1 MRLFETTFRDGYDYF
16 ERYFNT
22 ETNKSESHK
31 IDSKYEYFVPYSFG
45 EYKLITDQNLRLT
58 RLEGTS
64 KQAKDQM
71 GVVQPVYKHIRD
83 TYWKNG
89 TYNLSPRIAYLDIE
103 TRAKGEPD
111 PLNAPEQI
119 TLIQV
124 LDSKTNQ
131 AIVLGLRPWEPEED
145 YKLECNVKYVHCQD
159 EISLL
164 ETFVKVFRAINPV
177 VVYAWNGDGFDF
189 PYLYNRMKN
198 LGLNPN
204 DLSNYG
210 SVKLD
215 IVEDPKTHRNCFKL
229 NSPGHHFLDLMEV
242 YKRFVLSP
250 RASYALDSI
259 AEVELNSHKVDHSEF
274 PTFDSFYT
282 GEAYTISDKPYSERI
297 RERIRQR
304 YIKKNSL
311 TEGTQEYNE
320 NMSLLLK
327 DINFQFVY
335 YGVIDIVLLKKIDEK
350 RNLSKI
356 IVNISKTMGVNYKD
370 VLGTVKPWSQYIS
383 NVALKEGLVMPR
395 IEQVEAT
402 QYEGAFV
409 RHPVKGK
416 HKWVLN
422 FDVNSM
428 YPQFSIAGFG
438 MSPENLVPMAKLPME
453 LRDLIQRYFANKSD
467 QEILDIPETVWDEV
481 TPILV
486 KHNLCL
492 TANGTCYKRDSVGII
507 PRLVNQI
514 YDGRKLDKKEMF
526 KYEQKEVEIEKTLEE
541 GIFGNKELE
550 ENIDILNIKDLNS
563 YSKKSLESLLEKTN
577 FMVDRL
583 NTEQLTKK
591 ILINALYGATGNAF
605 FPLYNKDFAS
615 GITANGRIF
624 IQQTANMIRQK
635 FQELIPWSEEY
646 WIYSDTDSVYYTVE
660 PFVNKYLE
668 THPNADKQELTDFC
682 LRFANKVVQKV
693 IDGSIDLIAKRFNC
707 QDKSRMAAKVE
718 VVCDVMINC
727 AKKKYYARVLD
738 AEGVRYDPLNPHIK
752 IMGLELAK
760 STTPQWVKDT
770 ISQAVPIL
778 FDKNESD
785 LKNWIKTIKNSYL
798 QASLWDISQVCKSN
812 NLKYNLGD
820 KGVPFQA
827 KMALVY
833 NKFIKDN
840 NLQSSFRLI
849 QEREKFRGL
858 RLVKNNPFGVDIIGY
873 CDLRFAEKYL
883 KPYIDYDEMFDNTFL
898 SALKLMTDCMDYDVY
913 EKVIS
918 IDEDW

>member
-58 RLEGTS
+58 KLEGTS

-71 GVVQPVYKHIRD
+71 GVIQPVYKHIRD

-124 LDSKTNQ
+124 LDSKTDQ

-282 GEAYTISDKPYSERI
+282 GEAYTISDKPYPERI
-297 RERIRQR
+297 REQIRQR

-383 NVALKEGLVMPR
+383 NVALKESLVMPR
-395 IEQVEAT
+395 IEQIEAT

-467 QEILDIPETVWDEV
+467 QEILDIPETVWNEV

-526 KYEQKEVEIEKTLEE
+526 KYERKVVEIEKTLEE

-563 YSKKSLESLLEKTN
+563 YSKKSLESLLEKTD

-646 WIYSDTDSVYYTVE
+646 IVYGDTDSVYYTVE

-693 IDGSIDLIAKRFNC
+693 IDDSIDLIAKRFNC

-820 KGVPFQA
+820 KGVPFGA

-840 NLQSSFRLI
+840 NLQSHFRLI

-883 KPYIDYDEMFDNTFL
+883 KPYVDYDSMFDNTFL
-898 SALKLMTDCMDYDVY
+898 SALKLMTDCMNYDVY

>member
-58 RLEGTS
+58 RLEGTA

-71 GVVQPVYKHIRD
+71 GVIQPVYKHIRD

-164 ETFVKVFRAINPV
+164 ETFVKVFKAINPV

-297 RERIRQR
+297 REQIRQR

-383 NVALKEGLVMPR
+383 NVALKEGLVMPKL
-395 IEQVEAT
+395 EQIEAT

-492 TANGTCYKRDSVGII
+492 TANGTCYRRDSVGII

-563 YSKKSLESLLEKTN
+563 YSKKSLESLLEKTI

-635 FQELIPWSEEY
+635 FQELIPWTEEY

-682 LRFANKVVQKV
+682 LKFANKVVQKV
-693 IDGSIDLIAKRFNC
+693 IDDSIDLIAKRFNC

-798 QASLWDISQVCKSN
+798 QASLWDISQVCKTN
-812 NLKYNLGD
+812 NLKYEIGGKN
-820 KGVPFQA
+820 VPFQA

-883 KPYIDYDEMFDNTFL
+883 KPYVDYDAMFDNTFL

>member
-58 RLEGTS
+58 RLEGAS

-131 AIVLGLRPWEPEED
+131 AIVMGLRPWEPEED

-282 GEAYTISDKPYSERI
+282 GEAYTISDKPYPERI
-297 RERIRQR
+297 REQIRQR

-383 NVALKEGLVMPR
+383 NVALKESLVMPR
-395 IEQVEAT
+395 IEQIEAT

-467 QEILDIPETVWDEV
+467 QEILDIPETVWNEV

-526 KYEQKEVEIEKTLEE
+526 KYERKVVEIEKTLEE

-693 IDGSIDLIAKRFNC
+693 IDDSIDLIAKRFNC

-820 KGVPFQA
+820 KGVPFGA

-840 NLQSSFRLI
+840 NLQSHFRLI

-883 KPYIDYDEMFDNTFL
+883 KPYVDYDSMFDNTFL
-898 SALKLMTDCMDYDVY
+898 SALKLMTDCMNYDVY

>member
-71 GVVQPVYKHIRD
+71 GVIQPVYKHIRD

-145 YKLECNVKYVHCQD
+145 YKLECDVKYVHCQD

-164 ETFVKVFRAINPV
+164 ETFVKVFKAINPV

-297 RERIRQR
+297 REQIRQR

-383 NVALKEGLVMPR
+383 NVALKESLVMPR
-395 IEQVEAT
+395 IEQIEAT

-467 QEILDIPETVWDEV
+467 QEILDIPETVWNEV

-526 KYEQKEVEIEKTLEE
+526 KYEQKEVEIEKVLEE
-541 GIFGNKELE
+541 GTFGNKELE

-635 FQELIPWSEEY
+635 FQELIPWTEEY
-646 WIYSDTDSVYYTVE
+646 IVYGDTDSVYYTVE

-693 IDGSIDLIAKRFNC
+693 IDDSIDLIAKRFNC

-785 LKNWIKTIKNSYL
+785 LKNWIKAIKNSYL
-798 QASLWDISQVCKSN
+798 QASLWDISQVCKTN
-812 NLKYNLGD
+812 NLKYEIGGKN
-820 KGVPFQA
+820 VPFQA

-883 KPYIDYDEMFDNTFL
+883 KPYVDYDAMFDNTFL

>member
-22 ETNKSESHK
+22 ETSKSESHK

-58 RLEGTS
+58 RLEGTA

-111 PLNAPEQI
+111 ALNAPEQI

-145 YKLECNVKYVHCQD
+145 YKLECDVKYVYCKD
-159 EISLL
+159 EIMLL
-164 ETFVKVFRAINPV
+164 ETFVKVFKAINPV
-177 VVYAWNGDGFDF
+177 IIYAWNGDGFDF

-215 IVEDPKTHRNCFKL
+215 VVEDPKTHRNSFKI
-229 NSPGHHFLDLMEV
+229 NSPGHHFLDLMSV
-242 YKRFVLSP
+242 YKRFVLTP
-250 RASYALDSI
+250 RASYALDAI
-259 AEVELNSHKVDHSEF
+259 AEVEVNANKVDHSEF

-282 GEAYTISDKPYSERI
+282 GEVYTISDKPYSERI

-320 NMSLLLK
+320 NESLLIK
-327 DINFQFVY
+327 DINFRFVY
-335 YGVIDIVLLKKIDEK
+335 YGIIDIVLLKKIDEK

-383 NVALKEGLVMPR
+383 NVALKESLVMPKT
-395 IEQVEAT
+395 EVVDAT

-409 RHPVKGK
+409 RHPVKGR

-453 LRDLIQRYFANKSD
+453 LRDLIQRYFSNKSD
-467 QEILDIPETVWDEV
+467 QEILDIPETVWDEI

-492 TANGTCYKRDSVGII
+492 TANGTCYKKDSVGII

-526 KYEQKEVEIEKTLEE
+526 KYERKVVEIEKVLEAE
-541 GIFGNKELE
+541 TFGNKELE

-563 YSKKSLESLLEKTN
+563 YSKTSLESLLEKTN
-577 FMVDRL
+577 FMVDKL

-635 FQELIPWSEEY
+635 FQELMPWSEEY
-646 WIYSDTDSVYYTVE
+646 IVYGDTDSCYYTVE

-682 LRFANKVVQKV
+682 LKFADKVVQKV
-693 IDGSIDLIAKRFNC
+693 IDDSIDLIAKRFNC

-738 AEGVRYDPLNPHIK
+738 AEGVRYDPANPHIK

-812 NLKYNLGD
+812 NLKYTLGE
-820 KGVPFQA
+820 KSVPFQA

-833 NKFIKDN
+833 NKFIKEN

-858 RLVKNNPFGVDIIGY
+858 RLLKNNPFGVEIIGY
-873 CDLRFAEKYL
+873 CDERFAEKYL
-883 KPYIDYDEMFDNTFL
+883 KQYIDYDAMFDDTFL

>member
-22 ETNKSESHK
+22 ETSKSESHK

-297 RERIRQR
+297 REQIRQR

-438 MSPENLVPMAKLPME
+438 MSPENLVPMAKLPLE
-453 LRDLIQRYFANKSD
+453 LRGLIQRYFANKSD
-467 QEILDIPETVWDEV
+467 QEILDIPETVWNEV

-526 KYEQKEVEIEKTLEE
+526 KYEQEEVEIEKTLEE

-563 YSKKSLESLLEKTN
+563 YLRKSLESLLEKTN

-646 WIYSDTDSVYYTVE
+646 IVYGDTDSVYYTVE

-682 LRFANKVVQKV
+682 LKFANKVVQKV
-693 IDGSIDLIAKRFNC
+693 IDDSIDLIAKRFNC

-798 QASLWDISQVCKSN
+798 QASLWDISQVCKTN

-820 KGVPFQA
+820 KGVPFGA

-883 KPYIDYDEMFDNTFL
+883 KPYIDYDAMFDNTFL

>member
-22 ETNKSESHK
+22 ETNKSEYHK

-58 RLEGTS
+58 KLEGTS

-71 GVVQPVYKHIRD
+71 GVIQPVYKHIRD

-89 TYNLSPRIAYLDIE
+89 TYNLSPRIVYLDIE

-145 YKLECNVKYVHCQD
+145 YKLECKVKYVHCQD

-297 RERIRQR
+297 REQIRQR

-311 TEGTQEYNE
+311 TEGTQEYDE

-335 YGVIDIVLLKKIDEK
+335 YGIIDIVLLKKIDEK

-395 IEQVEAT
+395 IEQIEAS

-467 QEILDIPETVWDEV
+467 QEILDIPETVWNEV

-526 KYEQKEVEIEKTLEE
+526 KYEQKEVEIEKVLEE

-682 LRFANKVVQKV
+682 LKFADKVVQKV
-693 IDGSIDLIAKRFNC
+693 IDDSIDLIAKRFNC

-812 NLKYNLGD
+812 NLKYEIGG
-820 KGVPFQA
+820 KGVPFGA

-883 KPYIDYDEMFDNTFL
+883 KPYVDYDSMFDNTFL
-898 SALKLMTDCMDYDVY
+898 SALKLMTDCMNYDVY

>member
-58 RLEGTS
+58 RLEGTA

-71 GVVQPVYKHIRD
+71 GVIQPVYKHIRD

-297 RERIRQR
+297 REQIRQR

-492 TANGTCYKRDSVGII
+492 TANGTCYRRDTVGII

-526 KYEQKEVEIEKTLEE
+526 KYEQKEVEIEKTIEE
-541 GIFGNKELE
+541 GTFGNKELE

-635 FQELIPWSEEY
+635 FQELIPWTEEY

-682 LRFANKVVQKV
+682 LKFANKVVQKV
-693 IDGSIDLIAKRFNC
+693 IDDSIDLIAKRFNC

-798 QASLWDISQVCKSN
+798 QASLWDISQVCKTN

-820 KGVPFQA
+820 KGVPFGA

-883 KPYIDYDEMFDNTFL
+883 KPYIDYDAMFDNTFL

>member
-22 ETNKSESHK
+22 ETNKSEYHK

-58 RLEGTS
+58 RLEGTA

-71 GVVQPVYKHIRD
+71 GVIQPVYKHIRD

-145 YKLECNVKYVHCQD
+145 YKLECDVKYVHCQD

-383 NVALKEGLVMPR
+383 NVALKEGLVMPKL
-395 IEQVEAT
+395 EQIEAT

-486 KHNLCL
+486 KNNLCL

-526 KYEQKEVEIEKTLEE
+526 KYEQEEVEIEKTLEE

-563 YSKKSLESLLEKTN
+563 YLRKSLESLLEKTN

-635 FQELIPWSEEY
+635 FQELIPWTEEY
-646 WIYSDTDSVYYTVE
+646 IVYGDTDSVYYTVE

-682 LRFANKVVQKV
+682 LKFANKVVQKV
-693 IDGSIDLIAKRFNC
+693 IDDSIDLIAKRFNC

-812 NLKYNLGD
+812 NLKYEIGGKN
-820 KGVPFQA
+820 VPFQA

-883 KPYIDYDEMFDNTFL
+883 KPYVDYDAMFDNTFL

>member
-22 ETNKSESHK
+22 ETSKSESHK

-58 RLEGTS
+58 RLEGTA

-111 PLNAPEQI
+111 ALNAPEQI

-145 YKLECNVKYVHCQD
+145 YKLECDVKYVYCKD
-159 EISLL
+159 EIMLL
-164 ETFVKVFRAINPV
+164 ETFVKVFKAINPV
-177 VVYAWNGDGFDF
+177 IIYAWNGDGFDF

-215 IVEDPKTHRNCFKL
+215 VVEDPKTHRNSFKI
-229 NSPGHHFLDLMEV
+229 NSPGHHFLDLMSV
-242 YKRFVLSP
+242 YKRFVLTP
-250 RASYALDSI
+250 RASYALDAI
-259 AEVELNSHKVDHSEF
+259 AEVEVNANKVDHSEF

-282 GEAYTISDKPYSERI
+282 GEVYTISDKPYSERI

-320 NMSLLLK
+320 NESLLIK
-327 DINFQFVY
+327 DINFRFVY
-335 YGVIDIVLLKKIDEK
+335 YGIIDIVLLKKIDEK

-383 NVALKEGLVMPR
+383 NVALKESLVMPKT
-395 IEQVEAT
+395 EVVDAT

-409 RHPVKGK
+409 RHPVKGR

-453 LRDLIQRYFANKSD
+453 LRDLIQRYFSNKSD
-467 QEILDIPETVWDEV
+467 QEILDIPETVWSDI

-492 TANGTCYKRDSVGII
+492 TANGTCYKKDSVGII

-526 KYEQKEVEIEKTLEE
+526 KYERKVVEIEKVLEAE
-541 GIFGNKELE
+541 TFGNKELE

-563 YSKKSLESLLEKTN
+563 YSKTSLESLLEKTN
-577 FMVDRL
+577 FMVDKL

-635 FQELIPWSEEY
+635 FQELMPWSEEY
-646 WIYSDTDSVYYTVE
+646 IVYGDTDSCYYTVE

-682 LRFANKVVQKV
+682 LKFADKVVQKV
-693 IDGSIDLIAKRFNC
+693 IDDSIDLIAKRFNC

-738 AEGVRYDPLNPHIK
+738 AEGVRYDPANPHIK

-812 NLKYNLGD
+812 NLKYTLGE
-820 KGVPFQA
+820 KSVPFQA

-833 NKFIKDN
+833 NKFIKEN

-858 RLVKNNPFGVDIIGY
+858 RLLKNNPFGVEIIGY
-873 CDLRFAEKYL
+873 CDERFAEKYL
-883 KPYIDYDEMFDNTFL
+883 KQYIDYDAMFDDTFL

>member
-22 ETNKSESHK
+22 ETNKSEYHK

-71 GVVQPVYKHIRD
+71 GVIQPVYKHIRD

-145 YKLECNVKYVHCQD
+145 YKLECDVKYVHCQD

-297 RERIRQR
+297 REQIRQR

-383 NVALKEGLVMPR
+383 NVALKEGLVMPKL
-395 IEQVEAT
+395 EQIEAT

-486 KHNLCL
+486 KNNLCL

-526 KYEQKEVEIEKTLEE
+526 KYEQEEVEIEKTLEE

-563 YSKKSLESLLEKTN
+563 YLRKSLESLLEKTN

-635 FQELIPWSEEY
+635 FQELIPWTEEY
-646 WIYSDTDSVYYTVE
+646 IVYGDTDSVYYTVE

-682 LRFANKVVQKV
+682 LKFANKVVQKV
-693 IDGSIDLIAKRFNC
+693 IDDSIDLIAKRFNC

-798 QASLWDISQVCKSN
+798 QASLWDISQVCKTN
-812 NLKYNLGD
+812 NLKYEIGGKN
-820 KGVPFQA
+820 VPFQA

-840 NLQSSFRLI
+840 NLQSHFRLI

-873 CDLRFAEKYL
+873 CDPRFAEKYL
-883 KPYIDYDEMFDNTFL
+883 KPYIDYDSMFDNTFL

>member
-1 MRLFETTFRDGYDYF
+1 MRLFETTFRDGFDYF

-22 ETNKSESHK
+22 ETNKSEYHK

-58 RLEGTS
+58 RIEGTA

-111 PLNAPEQI
+111 ALNAPEQI

-145 YKLECNVKYVHCQD
+145 YKLECKVKYVHCQD

-198 LGLNPN
+198 LGLDPN
-204 DLSNYG
+204 GLSNYG
-210 SVKLD
+210 TVKLD
-215 IVEDPKTHRNCFKL
+215 IIEDPKTHIKSFKL
-229 NSPGHHFLDLMEV
+229 SSPGHHFLDLMDV

-250 RASYALDSI
+250 RASYALDAI
-259 AEVELNSHKVDHSEF
+259 AEVEVNAHKVDHSEF

-282 GEAYTISDKPYSERI
+282 GDAYIISEEPYTERV
-297 RERIRQR
+297 REQIRQR

-320 NMSLLLK
+320 NMSLLIK
-327 DINFQFVY
+327 DINFRFVY
-335 YGVIDIVLLKKIDEK
+335 YGIIDIVLLKKIDEK

-370 VLGTVKPWSQYIS
+370 VLGTVKPWAQYIS
-383 NVALKEGLVMPR
+383 NVALKENLVMPKT
-395 IEQVEAT
+395 EEVEAT
-402 QYEGAFV
+402 QFKGAFV

-453 LRDLIQRYFANKSD
+453 LRELVQRYFINKSD
-467 QEILDIPETVWDEV
+467 QEILDIPETVWNEI

-486 KHNLCL
+486 KYNLCL
-492 TANGTCYKRDSVGII
+492 TSNGTCYKKDSVGII

-526 KYEQKEVEIEKTLEE
+526 KYEQKVVEIEKTIEE

-550 ENIDILNIKDLNS
+550 ENVDILNVKDLNS
-563 YSKKSLESLLEKTN
+563 YLEKSLESLLEKTN
-577 FMVDRL
+577 FMVDKF

-615 GITANGRIF
+615 GVTSNGRIF

-635 FQELIPWSEEY
+635 FQELIPWDQEY
-646 WIYSDTDSVYYTVE
+646 IVYGDTDSVYYTVE

-668 THPNADKQELTDFC
+668 THPNADSQELTDFC
-682 LRFANKVVQKV
+682 LRFANKVVQEV
-693 IDGSIDLIAKRFNC
+693 IDESVELIAKRFNC
-707 QDKSRMAAKVE
+707 QDRSRMAAKVE

-738 AEGVRYDPLNPHIK
+738 SEGVRYDPLNPHIK

-760 STTPQWVKDT
+760 STTPQWVKDM
-770 ISQAVPIL
+770 ISKAIPIL
-778 FDKNESD
+778 FDTNESS

-820 KGVPFQA
+820 KGVPFGA

-833 NKFIKDN
+833 NKFIKEN

-858 RLVKNNPFGVDIIGY
+858 RLVKSNPFGVEIIGY
-873 CDLRFAEKYL
+873 CDERFAEKYL
-883 KPYIDYDEMFDNTFL
+883 KPYVDYDAMFNDTFL

>member
-22 ETNKSESHK
+22 ETSKSEYHK

-131 AIVLGLRPWEPEED
+131 AIVMGLRPWEPEED
-145 YKLECNVKYVHCQD
+145 YKLECNVKYVHCRD

-297 RERIRQR
+297 REQIRQR

-311 TEGTQEYNE
+311 TEGTQEYDE

-327 DINFQFVY
+327 DINFQFVHY
-335 YGVIDIVLLKKIDEK
+335 DVIGIVLL
-350 RNLSKI
+350 
-356 IVNISKTMGVNYKD
+356 
-370 VLGTVKPWSQYIS
+370 
-383 NVALKEGLVMPR
+383 
-395 IEQVEAT
+395 
-402 QYEGAFV
+402 
-409 RHPVKGK
+409 
-416 HKWVLN
+416 
-422 FDVNSM
+422 
-428 YPQFSIAGFG
+428 
-438 MSPENLVPMAKLPME
+438 
-453 LRDLIQRYFANKSD
+453 
-467 QEILDIPETVWDEV
+467 
-481 TPILV
+481 
-486 KHNLCL
+486 
-492 TANGTCYKRDSVGII
+492 
-507 PRLVNQI
+507 
-514 YDGRKLDKKEMF
+514 
-526 KYEQKEVEIEKTLEE
+526 
-541 GIFGNKELE
+541 
-550 ENIDILNIKDLNS
+550 
-563 YSKKSLESLLEKTN
+563 
-577 FMVDRL
+577 
-583 NTEQLTKK
+583 
-591 ILINALYGATGNAF
+591 
-605 FPLYNKDFAS
+605 
-615 GITANGRIF
+615 
-624 IQQTANMIRQK
+624 
-635 FQELIPWSEEY
+635 
-646 WIYSDTDSVYYTVE
+646 
-660 PFVNKYLE
+660 
-668 THPNADKQELTDFC
+668 
-682 LRFANKVVQKV
+682 
-693 IDGSIDLIAKRFNC
+693 
-707 QDKSRMAAKVE
+707 
-718 VVCDVMINC
+718 
-727 AKKKYYARVLD
+727 
-738 AEGVRYDPLNPHIK
+738 
-752 IMGLELAK
+752 
-760 STTPQWVKDT
+760 
-770 ISQAVPIL
+770 
-778 FDKNESD
+778 
-785 LKNWIKTIKNSYL
+785 
-798 QASLWDISQVCKSN
+798 
-812 NLKYNLGD
+812 
-820 KGVPFQA
+820 
-827 KMALVY
+827 
-833 NKFIKDN
+833 
-840 NLQSSFRLI
+840 
-849 QEREKFRGL
+849 
-858 RLVKNNPFGVDIIGY
+858 
-873 CDLRFAEKYL
+873 
-883 KPYIDYDEMFDNTFL
+883 
-898 SALKLMTDCMDYDVY
+898 
-913 EKVIS
+913 
-918 IDEDW
+918 

>member
-22 ETNKSESHK
+22 ETNKSEYHK

-58 RLEGTS
+58 RLEGTA

-71 GVVQPVYKHIRD
+71 GVIQPVYKHIRD

-259 AEVELNSHKVDHSEF
+259 AEVELNSHKVDHTEF

-297 RERIRQR
+297 REQIRQR

-646 WIYSDTDSVYYTVE
+646 IVYGDTDSAVSTTLLITDKGDIKMSDIYNSTNTKEIEYKPGKFFKEVNGVKALS
-660 PFVNKYLE
+660 VNKDFELE
-668 THPNADKQELTDFC
+668 YKPIKYVMKH
-682 LRFANKVVQKV
+682 KVK
-693 IDGSIDLIAKRFNC
+693 KRLFKIKCNGN
-707 QDKSRMAAKVE
+707 E
-718 VVCDVMINC
+718 VVITNDHSIMVKRDGKLIEVKPFEI
-727 AKKKYYARVLD
+727 KKTDKLI
-738 AEGVRYDPLNPHIK
+738 LIK
-752 IMGLELAK
+752 EN
-760 STTPQWVKDT
+760 
-770 ISQAVPIL
+770 
-778 FDKNESD
+778 KN
-785 LKNWIKTIKNSYL
+785 
-798 QASLWDISQVCKSN
+798 A
-812 NLKYNLGD
+812 
-820 KGVPFQA
+820 
-827 KMALVY
+827 
-833 NKFIKDN
+833 
-840 NLQSSFRLI
+840 
-849 QEREKFRGL
+849 
-858 RLVKNNPFGVDIIGY
+858 
-873 CDLRFAEKYL
+873 
-883 KPYIDYDEMFDNTFL
+883 
-898 SALKLMTDCMDYDVY
+898 
-913 EKVIS
+913 
-918 IDEDW
+918 

>member
-71 GVVQPVYKHIRD
+71 GVIQPVYKHIRD

-89 TYNLSPRIAYLDIE
+89 TYNLSPRIVYLDIE

-145 YKLECNVKYVHCQD
+145 YKLECKVKYVHCQD

-164 ETFVKVFRAINPV
+164 ETFVKVFKAINPV

-259 AEVELNSHKVDHSEF
+259 SEVELNSHKVDHSEF

-297 RERIRQR
+297 REQIRQR

-320 NMSLLLK
+320 NMSLLIK
-327 DINFQFVY
+327 DINFRFVY
-335 YGVIDIVLLKKIDEK
+335 YGIIDIVLLKKIDEK

-383 NVALKEGLVMPR
+383 NVALKEGLVMPK
-395 IEQVEAT
+395 IEQVEAS
-402 QYEGAFV
+402 QYEGAYV

-467 QEILDIPETVWDEV
+467 QEILDIPETVWNEV

-526 KYEQKEVEIEKTLEE
+526 KFEQKEVEIEKTLEE
-541 GIFGNKELE
+541 GFFGNKELE

-563 YSKKSLESLLEKTN
+563 YFKKSLEYLLEKTN

-624 IQQTANMIRQK
+624 IQQTANMIRQR
-635 FQELIPWSEEY
+635 FQELIPWTEEY
-646 WIYSDTDSVYYTVE
+646 IVYGDTDSVYYTVE

-682 LRFANKVVQKV
+682 LKFADKVVQKV
-693 IDGSIDLIAKRFNC
+693 IDDSIDLIAKRFNC

-770 ISQAVPIL
+770 INQAVPIL

-785 LKNWIKTIKNSYL
+785 LKNWIKTIKDSYL
-798 QASLWDISQVCKSN
+798 RASLWDISQVCKTNS
-812 NLKYNLGD
+812 LKYEIGG
-820 KGVPFQA
+820 KSVPFQA

-883 KPYIDYDEMFDNTFL
+883 KPYIDYDAMFDNTFL